1 MRVSSRQALHA
12 RGWKPSQ
19 VLLPENTG
27 DQMHIRRRLESVAA
41 DRDSRVGDMYAALGL
56 VLE

>member
-1 MRVSSRQALHA
+1 MGVPSRQALHP
-12 RGWKPSQ
+12 RGCKSSQ

-27 DQMHIRRRLESVAA
+27 KQIAIRRRLESVAT
-41 DRDSRVGDMYAALGL
+41 DRDSRVGDSDAALGL